1 MLSFRVWCIV
11 HTSHVFAVN
20 CCYCYVFPAL
30 VSFSV
35 KWEEL
40 ALCVAVGRFSGRLY
54 TNSVPTLRRTVLC
67 LVGQVCLTL
76 CDPMD
81 CSPPGS
87 SVHWILQARILEW
100 VPMPSSRGSSQP
112 RDWNQVSC
120 IASGFFTIWAIISC
134 NCCGERQWAGQN
146 RNYKDN
152 PLSFQGQQLVMQIKQ
167 VTTKPIAK
175 PYGKRTIRGAWRSDA
190 PPEMEPVFL
199 YSSFRSPVQH
209 HPSWEAPQ
217 APPN

>member
-1 MLSFRVWCIV
+1 MCLLL
-11 HTSHVFAVN
+11 TAVTVT
-20 CCYCYVFPAL
+20 VFPAL

-40 ALCVAVGRFSGRLY
+40 ALCVAVGRFSGRPH
-54 TNSVPTLRRTVLC
+54 TNSVPTLRRTVLR
-67 LVGQVCLTL
+67 LVGQLCPTP

-81 CSPPGS
+81 CSPPGY
-87 SVHWILQARILEW
+87 SVHGILQARILEW
-100 VPMPSSRGSSQP
+100 VAMPSSRGSSQP
-112 RDWNQVSC
+112 RAWTQVSR

-134 NCCGERQWAGQN
+134 NCCGERHWAGQN

-152 PLSFQGQQLVMQIKQ
+152 PLSFQGQQLMMQIKQ
-167 VTTKPIAK
+167 ATTNPVAK
-175 PYGKRTIRGAWRSDA
+175 PYGERAIRGAWMSDA
-190 PPEMEPVFL
+190 PPETPPMFL
-199 YSSFRSPVQH
+199 HSSFRSPVKH